1 MGVYDNVCA
10 IVIWTLE
17 PRDAGEWDC
26 VLNVEGYKLDT
37 RKKLNLRLEPLIRV
51 PKISSSQRRTQSKY
65 IHRYVKLGRQCNVSI
80 DS

>member
-1 MGVYDNVCA
+1 MGVYGNVCA

-37 RKKLNLRLEPLIRV
+37 RKKLNLRLKLSVSYIDIVRKHKKSIRALNKG
-51 PKISSSQRRTQSKY
+51 PEYFTITEMNPQY
-65 IHRYVKLGRQCNVSI
+65 
-80 DS
+80 

>member
-1 MGVYDNVCA
+1 MGVYGNVCA

-37 RKKLNLRLEPLIRV
+37 RKKLNLRLTLSVYYIDIVRKHNKSIRALNKG
-51 PKISSSQRRTQSKY
+51 PEDFTITEKNPQY
-65 IHRYVKLGRQCNVSI
+65 
-80 DS
+80 